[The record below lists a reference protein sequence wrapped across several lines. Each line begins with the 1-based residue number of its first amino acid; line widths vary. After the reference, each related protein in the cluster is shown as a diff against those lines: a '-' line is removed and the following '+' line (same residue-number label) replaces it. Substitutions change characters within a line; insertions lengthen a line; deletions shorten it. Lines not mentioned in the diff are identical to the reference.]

1 MSQHF
6 STIGQIATDPKLFTP
21 AGGAA
26 FCTFRLAST
35 ERRYDVG
42 KQEWTDTETNWFT
55 VNTFRSLA
63 QHAKSSF
70 SKGDRVVVTGK
81 LRVRAWEADEKR
93 GTSVEIDA
101 DGIGHDVRFGVSV
114 FVKNPVPEAREGAAA
129 EATEATAAGQAEPP
143 QSDLGA
149 AAPAPTATAPPTDP
163 APTDPGFTEPGFA
176 EPGVAGAETAH
187 SGDGFT
193 PRLASA

>member
-21 AGGAA
+21 AGGTA
-26 FCTFRLAST
+26 FCTFRLASA
-35 ERRYDVG
+35 ERRYDAT
-42 KQEWTDTETNWFT
+42 KQEWTDSDTNWFT
-55 VNTFRSLA
+55 VNTFRGLA

-114 FVKNPVPEAREGAAA
+114 FVKSPVPEARGAGVMEAAA
-129 EATEATAAGQAEPP
+129 DAGATEAAADAGLTESGLAD
-143 QSDLGA
+143 SGL
-149 AAPAPTATAPPTDP
+149 TD
-163 APTDPGFTEPGFA
+163 T
-176 EPGVAGAETAH
+176 
-187 SGDGFT
+187 GDGFT
-193 PRLASA
+193 PTLASA